1 MAGTVSAV
9 SVLTQLKRT
18 WEAVAHTPEPASP
31 DPTSPEPRTTPRARP
46 VEENVP
52 IGVRTAAAWSWRLIL
67 IGAALAVLLR
77 LVGMLQLVLIPV
89 AIALLLAGLL
99 QPAASWLRHRGLNR
113 TLAAAI
119 VLLGGIACVVGIL
132 YLVGT
137 ALSKGFGDL
146 ADSANEGI
154 GQVRDWLTNGPLGLS
169 QSQLDDLVTQ
179 GQDSLSNNRDVFTA
193 GALST
198 ALTVG
203 HVVTGFF
210 LMLFTLFFFLRDGRQ
225 IWLWLTGLFPRAAR
239 HDIDGAG
246 LIAWKTL
253 ISYVRATGIVALS
266 DAAGIGIGIA
276 ILGVPLAL
284 PLAAVVFLGAFIP
297 IVGSFTSGLLAVL
310 VALVSDGPLTAL
322 VAFGIV
328 VAVMQIEGHLLQPL
342 LLGRAVK
349 VHPLAVILAIAAGLL
364 VAGIVGALIAVPL
377 VACANVATLYL
388 VRGRYA
394 VDEAPVAIDIDP
406 QPEHQL
412 PAAVDQQ
419 VQAPTQTS

>member
-1 MAGTVSAV
+1 M
-9 SVLTQLKRT
+9 
-18 WEAVAHTPEPASP
+18 
-31 DPTSPEPRTTPRARP
+31 P
-46 VEENVP
+46 V
-52 IGVRTAAAWSWRLIL
+52 GVRTAAAWAWRLIL
-67 IGAALAVLLR
+67 IGAALAVFLR
-77 LVGMLQLVLIPV
+77 VVGMLQLVLVPV
-89 AIALLLAGLL
+89 AVALLLAGLL
-99 QPAASWLRHRGLNR
+99 QPLAAWLRRHGLNR
-113 TLAAAI
+113 TLAALF
-119 VLLGGIACVVGIL
+119 VLLGGIASVVGLL

-137 ALSKGFGDL
+137 ALSQGFGDL

-154 GQVRDWLTNGPLGLS
+154 GQVRDWLTDGPLNLS
-169 QSQLDDLVTQ
+169 ERQLDDLVTQ
-179 GQDSLSNNRDVFTA
+179 GQDALSNNRDVFTA
-193 GALST
+193 GALDT

-210 LMLFTLFFFLRDGRQ
+210 LALFTLFFFLRDGRQ
-225 IWLWLTGLFPRAAR
+225 IWLWLIGLSPRAAR
-239 HDIDGAG
+239 RDIDGAG

-322 VAFGIV
+322 VVFGIV

-349 VHPLAVILAIAAGLL
+349 VHPLAVILSIAAGLL
-364 VAGIVGALIAVPL
+364 VAGIIGALIAVPL

-388 VRGRYA
+388 VRGRY
-394 VDEAPVAIDIDP
+394 VIDEAPVAGDIDP
-406 QPEHQL
+406 MPEEVP
-412 PAAVDQQ
+412 PAAADQA
-419 VQAPTQTS
+419 QAAPEQL